1 VHQPTPYQPMSFI
14 PVTMQTRDGMATTS
28 RPATPR
34 SSSQKPGGGTY
45 MSYGSFMR

>member
-1 VHQPTPYQPMSFI
+1 MSFI
-14 PVTMQTRDGMATTS
+14 PVNMQARDDKANTS
-28 RPATPR
+28 RPGTPR